1 MIPSALAVYTAMKFS
16 PKFVKATNWQ
26 SRTAMVIMPPFFAF
40 VAGAEHNLVHNMQKM
55 ASTAEHT
62 KQMAEWSQQHE
73 LDEHRK
79 HLQRM
84 TTQKILGLPG
94 MTADGDISKRSD
106 ADFENQIREKFRE
119 SVVNSG
125 VRVVPGESLG
135 FHHKIA
141 NFWQENPFKILAAI
155 GVPTVLYIFKGRDGQ
170 QHLQTQMKI
179 MHTRVIGQFAVISM
193 LLSLMS
199 FKEYMDRSGKFIT
212 EGDVEARVAQMQQSR
227 AELLMR
233 LQRDREETEK
243 VAEMRRKA
251 HEVDLK
257 HEAEVDLKSIEV
269 KKSLEDA

>member
-1 MIPSALAVYTAMKFS
+1 MKYS

-62 KQMAEWSQQHE
+62 KQMADWSQQHE

-106 ADFENQIREKFRE
+106 ADFENRIQAKFRE

-141 NFWQENPFKILAAI
+141 NFWQEKPIWDKAPLTIWAGSKSSLAASS
-155 GVPTVLYIFKGRDGQ
+155 PWAL
-170 QHLQTQMKI
+170 
-179 MHTRVIGQFAVISM
+179 A
-193 LLSLMS
+193 
-199 FKEYMDRSGKFIT
+199 FINYGPST
-212 EGDVEARVAQMQQSR
+212 AKLPRIRQR
-227 AELLMR
+227 RMR
-233 LQRDREETEK
+233 CPRESN
-243 VAEMRRKA
+243 VRLRLAM
-251 HEVDLK
+251 
-257 HEAEVDLKSIEV
+257 
-269 KKSLEDA
+269 

>member
-106 ADFENQIREKFRE
+106 ADFENQIRAKFRE

>member
-1 MIPSALAVYTAMKFS
+1 MKFS

-106 ADFENQIREKFRE
+106 ADFENQIRAKFRE

-155 GVPTVLYIFKGRDGQ
+155 GGRLAFYKFGP
-170 QHLQTQMKI
+170 LC
-179 MHTRVIGQFAVISM
+179 S
-193 LLSLMS
+193 LLSPS
-199 FKEYMDRSGKFIT
+199 NNS
-212 EGDVEARVAQMQQSR
+212 
-227 AELLMR
+227 
-233 LQRDREETEK
+233 
-243 VAEMRRKA
+243 
-251 HEVDLK
+251 LK
-257 HEAEVDLKSIEV
+257 CVH
-269 KKSLEDA
+269 

>member
-1 MIPSALAVYTAMKFS
+1 MKYS

-62 KQMAEWSQQHE
+62 QQMAEWSQQHE

-106 ADFENQIREKFRE
+106 ADFENRIQAKFRE

-155 GVPTVLYIFKGRDGQ
+155 GGRLALYNFGP
-170 QHLQTQMKI
+170 
-179 MHTRVIGQFAVISM
+179 FCS
-193 LLSLMS
+193 LLSPS
-199 FKEYMDRSGKFIT
+199 NNS
-212 EGDVEARVAQMQQSR
+212 
-227 AELLMR
+227 
-233 LQRDREETEK
+233 
-243 VAEMRRKA
+243 
-251 HEVDLK
+251 
-257 HEAEVDLKSIEV
+257 LKSIH
-269 KKSLEDA
+269 